1 MISYSTAG
9 LRKGFGSVPIPSGM
23 TEQHRLLL
31 EMHPKIVE
39 RQAKEG
45 GIIAHEGDQAG
56 FFLMVLEG
64 WIGLSK
70 ALFDGQTQ
78 YVDLLLPGDSAL
90 VAANGAAIAPYSA
103 EALCDVRYLTFTERM
118 INGPEPA
125 AAKLRSYLASTVAI
139 RQARMAELLL
149 RMGQGSAEMRI
160 SYALLELFLRLEA
173 VGETDGRKFHVP
185 MNQKQLGQ
193 FTGLT
198 NVHVCRTLRRFT
210 RNGIV
215 TSGDHTDIEIVDIGA
230 LCGLAD
236 IDLDALRA
244 EIVPTLAF

>member
-1 MISYSTAG
+1 MINYSTASVQSRHGPLPTTGG
-9 LRKGFGSVPIPSGM
+9 L

-31 EMHPKIVE
+31 ELHPHIIEK
-39 RQAKEG
+39 QAKRS
-45 GIIAHEGDQAG
+45 GIIAHEGDDAG
-56 FFLMVLEG
+56 FFLLVIEG

-70 ALFDGQTQ
+70 ALYDGQTQ
-78 YVDLLLPGDSAL
+78 YIDLLLPGDTAL
-90 VAANGAAIAPYSA
+90 VAADGAATAPYSA
-103 EALCDVRYLTFTERM
+103 EALCDIRYITFTESM
-118 INGPEPA
+118 VNGPEPKA
-125 AAKLRSYLASTVAI
+125 AVLRRYLASNVAI
-139 RQARMAELLL
+139 RQARMSELLL

-198 NVHVCRTLRRFT
+198 NVHVCRTLRRFA

-215 TSGDHTDIEIVDIGA
+215 TSSDHTVIEIVDIAA
-230 LCGLAD
+230 LCALAD
-236 IDLDALRA
+236 IDLDRLRA
-244 EIVPTLAF
+244 EIVPKVAV